1 MTDDFSKA
9 DVFNKYFQSVF
20 TIEDTSDIDSLQEY
34 LIFNDSI
41 ISVIELSASVVCEYL
56 SSLDTT
62 KACGPDLLPAFLL
75 KHCAEAISAPLAY
88 LFNKS
93 MSTGTLP
100 HDWVSANV
108 VPVYK

>member
-1 MTDDFSKA
+1 MQLRSTYVLTRYLIHTYTFD
-9 DVFNKYFQSVF
+9 N
-20 TIEDTSDIDSLQEY
+20 DSLQEH

-41 ISVIELSASVVCEYL
+41 ISMIEFSASVVCEYL
-56 SSLDTT
+56 SNLDTT

-75 KHCAEAISAPLAY
+75 KHCAETISAPLAY

-100 HDWVSANV
+100 HDC
-108 VPVYK
+108 